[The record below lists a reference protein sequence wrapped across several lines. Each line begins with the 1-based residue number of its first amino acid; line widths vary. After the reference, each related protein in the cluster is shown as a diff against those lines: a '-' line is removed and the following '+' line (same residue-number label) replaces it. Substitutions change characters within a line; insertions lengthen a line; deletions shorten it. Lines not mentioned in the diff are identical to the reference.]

1 MGGSMNLNKI
11 VDKLEKA
18 YDLLLYNDDL
28 ESEEA
33 RGFILEVFAMLEDQ
47 EGTAPKFEPTQEE
60 A

>member
-1 MGGSMNLNKI
+1 MNLNKI

-47 EGTAPKFEPTQEE
+47 EGTAPKFEPAQEE
-60 A
+60 S